1 MTSPSNCRLCT
12 SLANLPTVKMKVIFT
27 FSTTWGIRRCWLGC
41 QNLEVATRSS
51 RFIGTQQM
59 ILQGEAV
66 VLEVGAAPQQVVV
79 PEVGAVPKEVP
90 VDSRK
95 NWRRTDERKS
105 TTSISTSAAT
115 FCVPNPKK
123 CSKIGRAH
131 V

>member
-66 VLEVGAAPQQVVV
+66 VLEVGAAP
-79 PEVGAVPKEVP
+79 KEVP

-123 CSKIGRAH
+123 CSTK
-131 V
+131 